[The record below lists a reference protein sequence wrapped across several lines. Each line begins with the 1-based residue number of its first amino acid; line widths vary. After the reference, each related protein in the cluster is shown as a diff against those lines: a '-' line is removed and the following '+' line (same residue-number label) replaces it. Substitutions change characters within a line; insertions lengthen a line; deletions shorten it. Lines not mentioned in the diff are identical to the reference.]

1 MNTPHTQNEVLELES
16 LLSSPVQILND
27 TSSPSARGG
36 NLGHSDGSNSSQSQN
51 VGSPS
56 SSASSVTK
64 SVNSDL
70 PLQQRAPGYQFKK
83 ERVVHREILEYI
95 AKGYTDVE
103 IASMTGFTPPT
114 IGNVRK
120 HPMYQDSLLG
130 EVKRRL
136 NEDTEVVEFIKR
148 NVVSA
153 VETLADVMNDDK
165 ARNSDRI
172 SAAEALLNRRYGK
185 PNQPINKNNGIDL
198 NELSDSEL
206 VQMLPDTIG
215 TQTSEAV

>member
-1 MNTPHTQNEVLELES
+1 MNTPHNEVLELES

-27 TSSPSARGG
+27 TSPTSARGG
-36 NLGHSDGSNSSQSQN
+36 NLGHSINSN
-51 VGSPS
+51 
-56 SSASSVTK
+56 ASSTTK

-103 IASMTGFTPPT
+103 IASLTGFSAPT

>member
-1 MNTPHTQNEVLELES
+1 MNTPHNEVLELES

-27 TSSPSARGG
+27 TSPASARGG
-36 NLGHSDGSNSSQSQN
+36 NLGHSDSSDIISNLCSAASTA
-51 VGSPS
+51 
-56 SSASSVTK
+56 ASSVTK

-103 IASMTGFTPPT
+103 IASLTGFTPPT

-185 PNQPINKNNGIDL
+185 PNQPINRGTDVDL
-198 NELSDSEL
+198 SSLSDADLAKML
-206 VQMLPDTIG
+206 V
-215 TQTSEAV
+215 TSNTETSQSI